1 MLVNQGAYDAI
12 SKIYETFAVTSKS
25 RYVYVYDI
33 ENNMARW
40 SENAVNY
47 FGLPGEFVYK
57 ADQVWEAH
65 IHPED
70 RATYREHLHTAFEGN
85 RVNPSFEYRAR
96 NKSGEYVACSCRG
109 VVIKDYSGKAAF
121 YACSLMNKGI
131 VDNTDPI
138 TGLSNHYEMFNYMHR
153 LEFDGVNYILL
164 LVNVIDFGD
173 INRLYGYMFGNRMLK
188 SMADYLQKEA
198 GEKAHIYR
206 GDGTI
211 LGLCTVHMT
220 LEEVK
225 NLYQQMR
232 QHVRQNMK
240 VGTTKVS
247 AELGGGVIVVDESGI
262 DVHAVYTSAKYA
274 LAHSKTEK
282 HGNLIIFH
290 NNELEYNKSTIEL
303 VGAVRESVIDHCK
316 GFYLNYQPILAKNDG
331 KLAGAE
337 VLLRWN
343 RQPYGDVAPSE
354 FVPWLEQDSTF
365 YKLGIWILDKA
376 MKDGLAILKDH
387 PEFYLSINLA
397 YVQLER
403 SEFRTSIVEL
413 LKGNRYPGTALCIE
427 LSNVTSN
434 INFDYLKSQVIFLK
448 SCGIRIALDVT
459 DFSTLDLATRL
470 PINIIKLAPEI
481 TENISKSPLSRYM
494 AEAITGFAANMNMSV
509 CATGVG
515 DADTELRLFKYPVDH
530 YQGYYYSR
538 PVSFEEFK
546 KLPVY
551 KTNN

>member
-1 MLVNQGAYDAI
+1 MIEHRGAYDTI
-12 SKIYETFAVTSKS
+12 SKIYDTFAVTSKS

-40 SENAVNY
+40 SKNAVNY

-57 ADQVWEAH
+57 ADQVWETH
-65 IHPED
+65 VHPED
-70 RATYREHLHTAFEGN
+70 RASYREHLLTAFEGN
-85 RVNPSFEYRAR
+85 RVSPSFEYRAR

-121 YACSLMNKGI
+121 YACSLINKGI

-153 LEFDGVNYILL
+153 LENTNETYILL

-188 SMADYLQKEA
+188 QMAEWLQNEA
-198 GEKAHIYR
+198 GEKGHVYR
-206 GDGTI
+206 GEGTI
-211 LGLCTVHMT
+211 LGLCTVGMD
-220 LEEVK
+220 LEDVK
-225 NLYQQMR
+225 KLYSRMR
-232 QHVRQNMK
+232 MFVRQNIQI
-240 VGTTKVS
+240 GQNRVS
-247 AELGGGVIVVDESGI
+247 AELGGGVIVVDESGT

-274 LAHSKTEK
+274 LAHSKSEK

-303 VGAVRESVIDHCK
+303 VGLVRESVLDHCR
-316 GFYLNYQPILAKNDG
+316 GFYLNYQPIISKNDG
-331 KLAGAE
+331 KLSGAE
-337 VLLRWN
+337 VLLRWK
-343 RQPYGDVAPSE
+343 RDPYGDVSPSE
-354 FVPWLEQDSTF
+354 FIPWLEQDSSF
-365 YKLGIWILDKA
+365 YVLGNWILDKA
-376 MKDGLAILKDH
+376 MKDGLEILRDH
-387 PEFYLSINLA
+387 PGFYLSINLA

-403 SEFRTSIVEL
+403 SEFRTTILQL
-413 LKGNRYPGTALCIE
+413 LRRNRYPGTALCIE
-427 LSNVTSN
+427 LSNISRE

-459 DFSTLDLATRL
+459 DFTTLDLATRL
-470 PINIIKLAPEI
+470 PINTIKLAPEI
-481 TENISKSPLSRYM
+481 TENIGKNPLSRYM
-494 AEAITGFAANMNMSV
+494 TEAITGFAANMNMSV

-515 DADTELRLFKYPVDH
+515 NADTEHRLFKYPVDY

-538 PVSFEEFK
+538 PVGLAEFRR
-546 KLPVY
+546 LSLY
-551 KTNN
+551 KSR